1 MLTSHMHPVSPTEQQ
16 PLGREHR
23 AYLVR
28 LMTPEYQAGLATP
41 EGGGPLYMQT
51 VRRLGADGW
60 LGIGWP
66 REYGG
71 QGRAPIEQVIFFR
84 QAARARVNLPPPP
97 HNTLPPGPT
106 GHRGGAAKARPLA
119 PVPRRAG
126 PTAIRH

>member
-71 QGRAPIEQVIFFR
+71 QRRPPEPPITLFAQGGRAPRHAPRPPRER
-84 QAARARVNLPPPP
+84 RAPGPDGARAA
-97 HNTLPPGPT
+97 
-106 GHRGGAAKARPLA
+106 GAQARPSPPRFRL
-119 PVPRRAG
+119 PVPS
-126 PTAIRH
+126 P